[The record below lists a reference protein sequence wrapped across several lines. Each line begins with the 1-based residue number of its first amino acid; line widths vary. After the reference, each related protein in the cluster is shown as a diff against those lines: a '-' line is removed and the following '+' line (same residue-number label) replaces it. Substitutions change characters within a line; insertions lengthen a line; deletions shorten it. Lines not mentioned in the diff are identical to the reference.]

1 MKRTRLKYYLRALGI
16 GIIVATLLTGYSR
29 RGQAQMTDEE
39 ILQRAAALGMTE
51 RQGTLLADIA
61 NAAPQ
66 PTAEPPAMPT
76 EEPTA
81 APMVEPTAA
90 PTVEP
95 TTATT
100 TEPNATP
107 TEEPTTT
114 PMVEPTAAPTE
125 EPATTPMAE
134 PTTAPTAEPTTAPTT
149 EPTATPMVEP
159 TTEPTAEP
167 TAAPTDAPTGDTVTL
182 VIRRGES
189 SITVSKSLQELG
201 LVEDYKDYDKFL
213 CDGGYDHYISAGI
226 YEIPINSSYE
236 EIVRI
241 ISKKQ

>member
-61 NAAPQ
+61 NATQQ
-66 PTAEPPAMPT
+66 PTAEPTVASTAEPTAEPTEPPTAEPTAEPIVAPTAESTVAPT

-81 APMVEPTAA
+81 EPT
-90 PTVEP
+90 EP
-95 TTATT
+95 STA
-100 TEPNATP
+100 
-107 TEEPTTT
+107 
-114 PMVEPTAAPTE
+114 
-125 EPATTPMAE
+125 
-134 PTTAPTAEPTTAPTT
+134 
-149 EPTATPMVEP
+149 EP
-159 TTEPTAEP
+159 TTEPTVAP
-167 TAAPTDAPTGDTVTL
+167 TTAPTDVPTGDTVTL
-182 VIRRGES
+182 VIQRGES
-189 SITVSKSLQELG
+189 SMTVSKSLQDLG
-201 LVEDYKDYDKFL
+201 LVEDYKAYDKFL

-226 YEIPINSSYE
+226 YEIPINSSHE

-241 ISKKQ
+241 ISKKR

>member
-51 RQGTLLADIA
+51 RQGTLLAGIA
-61 NAAPQ
+61 SATQQ
-66 PTAEPPAMPT
+66 PTV
-76 EEPTA
+76 EPTA
-81 APMVEPTAA
+81 EPTAA
-90 PTVEP
+90 PT
-95 TTATT
+95 
-100 TEPNATP
+100 
-107 TEEPTTT
+107 
-114 PMVEPTAAPTE
+114 
-125 EPATTPMAE
+125 AE
-134 PTTAPTAEPTTAPTT
+134 PTTAPTAEPTAEPTV
-149 EPTATPMVEP
+149 EPTAEPTAEP

-167 TAAPTDAPTGDTVTL
+167 TVAPTAEPTTKPTAEPTAEPITAPTAESTAEPTAEPATEPTDVPTGDTVTL
-182 VIRRGES
+182 VIQRGES
-189 SITVSKSLQELG
+189 SMTVSKSLQELG